1 MSYPHTGVRI
11 VMLSLKVSVDVAV
24 SDMVYYN
31 EENMCSAQG
40 LDYDNSGIKLN
51 LTCIYYT

>member
-1 MSYPHTGVRI
+1 
-11 VMLSLKVSVDVAV
+11 MLSLKVSVDVAV

>member
-11 VMLSLKVSVDVAV
+11 VMLSLKVSVDVAI
-24 SDMVYYN
+24 SDMVYY